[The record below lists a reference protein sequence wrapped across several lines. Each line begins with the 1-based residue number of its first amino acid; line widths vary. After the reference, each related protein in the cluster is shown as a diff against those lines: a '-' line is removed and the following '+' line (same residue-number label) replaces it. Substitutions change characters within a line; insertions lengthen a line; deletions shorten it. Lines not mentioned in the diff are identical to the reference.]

1 MSNIIRTISLS
12 LILAAGTLAT
22 TAQSILS
29 VRDTITDPNIVY
41 PHSFEADTHAMMQ
54 NWYMQNYTQLA
65 RGDYGTG
72 TPVEATDEEFVQRLQ
87 AMPTV
92 IEMPFNSVV
101 KSYIKLYVDRRRSLV
116 ENMLGMS
123 TYYMPI
129 FEQALEAE
137 GMPMELKYL
146 PIIESALNPNAVSP
160 AGATG
165 LWQFMLPTARG
176 LGMEINSLVD
186 ERRDPVRSSQ
196 MAARYLHQLYD
207 MYGDW
212 SLAIAAYNCGPG
224 NVNKA
229 LRRAGEG
236 GKKDFWEIYPYLP
249 SETRGYVPGFIA
261 ANYAMNY
268 YDKHNIS
275 ASLANRPIVVD
286 SVYVKKRVHF
296 QQIADVL
303 NIPID
308 EIRTLNPQY
317 RQDVIPGDIKAYP
330 LVLPSHQALSYI
342 ISEDS
347 IVAHDAAKY
356 ARRGVVEPSN
366 GSSKVSDDGKYIITT
381 EIKYHKVKKG
391 DTFSKL
397 ANRYGVTVSSIK
409 KENGIKTLRRGRT
422 IKIVT
427 TKKTLKPVEPEETS
441 PETDST
447 VDEPAATESNVEM
460 AETVTE
466 EDLAENS
473 ETTDSGETGE
483 VDSAEAEDAND
494 DADTDV
500 TDGADVTEETG
511 ETEGA
516 DAENVTDELE
526 TEDTVDEIN
535 IDNETVSSDNNQT
548 ANNGNNPNVDTS
560 TDVPANTNTVNNTV
574 NDPASTEARHRVES
588 TFNSRR
594 SAVTVEEP
602 VKEQPAVDSKPQKE
616 SKPAVDNQ
624 KQSTPKPV
632 YHKVRKGD
640 NLSKIAKRYHT
651 TVKKIQQLN
660 NMNSTQ
666 VNIGQRIRVK

>member
-12 LILAAGTLAT
+12 LILATATLGAK
-22 TAQSILS
+22 AQSILS

-72 TPVEATDEEFVQRLQ
+72 APVEATDEEFVQRLQ

-275 ASLANRPIVVD
+275 AALANRPIVVD
-286 SVYVKKRVHF
+286 SVFVKKRVHF

-397 ANRYGVTVSSIK
+397 AKRYGVTVASIK

-427 TKKTLKPVEPEETS
+427 TKKTLKPVEPEET
-441 PETDST
+441 
-447 VDEPAATESNVEM
+447 PAETESPVEQVVETENNVE
-460 AETVTE
+460 
-466 EDLAENS
+466 LAEADTQDAS
-473 ETTDSGETGE
+473 SSGPELTDAEESTE
-483 VDSAEAEDAND
+483 VDSADGEEAEEVAGEDVTGADDVENEATEENEDDDTTGATNKTNEADATNMTDEAGASNITDEVEAEDS
-494 DADTDV
+494 
-500 TDGADVTEETG
+500 
-511 ETEGA
+511 
-516 DAENVTDELE
+516 
-526 TEDTVDEIN
+526 
-535 IDNETVSSDNNQT
+535 ETV
-548 ANNGNNPNVDTS
+548 
-560 TDVPANTNTVNNTV
+560 
-574 NDPASTEARHRVES
+574 STEARHRVES

-594 SAVTVEEP
+594 SAVTNEEP
-602 VKEQPAVDSKPQKE
+602 VKDEPKVDTNNQEETKVEEQPQKK
-616 SKPAVDNQ
+616 SKPAVDNK
-624 KQSTPKPV
+624 KQSTSKPV
-632 YHKVRKGD
+632 YHKVRKGE

-651 TVKKIQQLN
+651 TVTKIQQLN
-660 NMNSTQ
+660 NMSGTQ

>member
-12 LILAAGTLAT
+12 LILATATLGAK
-22 TAQSILS
+22 AQSILS

-101 KSYIKLYVDRRRSLV
+101 KSYIELYVDRRRSLV

-275 ASLANRPIVVD
+275 AALANRPIVVD
-286 SVYVKKRVHF
+286 SVFVKKRVHF

-397 ANRYGVTVSSIK
+397 AKRYGVTVASIK

-427 TKKTLKPVEPEETS
+427 TKKTLKPVEPEETPAETES
-441 PETDST
+441 PVEQVVETENNVELAEADTQGASAAGTELTDVEESTDVDSSVGEEAEEVAGEDVT
-447 VDEPAATESNVEM
+447 GADDVENEATEENEDDDTTGATNKTNEADATNMTDEAGASNI
-460 AETVTE
+460 
-466 EDLAENS
+466 
-473 ETTDSGETGE
+473 TDE
-483 VDSAEAEDAND
+483 VEAEDS
-494 DADTDV
+494 
-500 TDGADVTEETG
+500 
-511 ETEGA
+511 
-516 DAENVTDELE
+516 
-526 TEDTVDEIN
+526 
-535 IDNETVSSDNNQT
+535 ETV
-548 ANNGNNPNVDTS
+548 
-560 TDVPANTNTVNNTV
+560 
-574 NDPASTEARHRVES
+574 STEARHRVES

-594 SAVTVEEP
+594 SAVTNEEP
-602 VKEQPAVDSKPQKE
+602 VKDEPKVDTNNQEETKVEEQPQKK
-616 SKPAVDNQ
+616 SKPAVDNK
-624 KQSTPKPV
+624 KQSTSKPV
-632 YHKVRKGD
+632 YHKVRKGE

-651 TVKKIQQLN
+651 TVTKIQQLN
-660 NMNSTQ
+660 NMSGTQ